1 MPIFPTYQGV
11 STSIAT
17 QRTQEAPA
25 DPSSKDIQKVGLATE
40 QLGNT
45 LTHVMQKRQA
55 LEDEA
60 TAMQRLV
67 QAKSDLGEMQDSF
80 SKNEIGREARSV
92 YSKTVEERRREW
104 FKDLTPGAAQR
115 LEQNLAPALLEHR
128 SASYKVENRVR
139 LSDYQAGGNVAMKD
153 FIESAS
159 RITDSADGK
168 DTKEYA
174 ALKRYFD
181 VGEANGYYTKEQ
193 SEQALDQ
200 ALIAGSTSRVL
211 KVANS
216 TDKEELENLLKVY
229 NQEGVEGGTFLK
241 HIPTAKRQELKHTI
255 QSRIEHLNNE
265 EIRKKNQAYTD
276 TQRNLKELQDST
288 VTLAVQKMRDPAK
301 YGPITHEWL
310 DLAGETGLIE
320 GKDLGS
326 WHDRVEG
333 INRGG
338 AMTTGGYGDSSLIQ
352 RLDLSS
358 MTFKTRAEAV
368 RIQSEAIE
376 AVREGRLPVGPNS
389 PGDRILNR
397 LDAAVR
403 GPMDE
408 QLTPGKQLIFA
419 KQEIDAGLD
428 VAGPMASPD
437 LKAKIGGIKE
447 EAYALLHKNAEEGYP
462 KTSREVIEENMPR
475 WKARAGEPAR
485 FAANEQRKNLGLERG
500 ALTPERRIDTARE
513 LVTKLTQEH
522 QAAPPGPEGQGIRD
536 GIELRLA
543 QVKRLVD
550 LEKEMIA
557 YGADKELS
565 NAATNAS
572 RGTGG
577 SSSSN
582 KSGAPLQGPRG
593 NK

>member
-1 MPIFPTYQGV
+1 MPILPTYQGV
-11 STSIAT
+11 NTSIAT
-17 QRTQEAPA
+17 QRTQEAPL
-25 DPSSKDIQKVGLATE
+25 DTSGRDINKLGQATE
-40 QLGNT
+40 NLGNT

-60 TAMQRLV
+60 MAMQRLI
-67 QAKSDLGEMQDSF
+67 QAKSDMNDMHDSF
-80 SKNEIGREARSV
+80 SKNEIGREARDV
-92 YSKTVEERRREW
+92 YSKTVDERRKDW
-104 FKDLTPGAAQR
+104 FKGLTPGASAKLDQH
-115 LEQNLAPALLEHR
+115 LGPVLIEHR
-128 SASYKVENRVR
+128 SAAYKVENRVR
-139 LSDYQAGGNVAMKD
+139 LNDYQAGGNAAMKD

-159 RITDSADGK
+159 RLTDSADGK

-174 ALKRYFD
+174 VLKKYFD
-181 VGEANGYYTKEQ
+181 TGEANGYYTKEE
-193 SEQALDQ
+193 SEKALDQ

-216 TDKEELENLLKVY
+216 TDRAELENILKVY
-229 NQEGVEGGTFLK
+229 NEEGIQGGTFLQ

-255 QSRIEHLNNE
+255 QSRIEHLDSE
-265 EIRKKNQAYTD
+265 EVRKKNQAYTD

-288 VTLAVQKMRDPAK
+288 STLAVQKMRDPAK

-320 GKDLGS
+320 GKDLSS

-333 INRGG
+333 VARGG
-338 AMTTGGYGDSSLIQ
+338 AMTSGGYGDSTLIN
-352 RLDLSS
+352 RLELSS
-358 MTFKTRAEAV
+358 QTFKTRAEAV
-368 RIQSEAIE
+368 SIQNEAIA
-376 AVREGRLPVGPNS
+376 AVRDGRLPVGPNS

-397 LDAAVR
+397 LDNAVR

-419 KQEIDAGLD
+419 KQEVDAGLD

-447 EAYALLHKNAEEGYP
+447 EAYALLHKNAEDGYP

-500 ALTPERRIDTARE
+500 ALTPERRIESARE
-513 LVTKLTQEH
+513 KAIALTQEH
-522 QAAPPGPEGQGIRD
+522 AAAPPGPEGQGQRD
-536 GIELRLA
+536 AIEARLA
-543 QVKRLVD
+543 ALKRLVD
-550 LEKEMIA
+550 LEREMIA
-557 YGADKELS
+557 YGADKDMS
-565 NAATNAS
+565 NAATNS
-572 RGTGG
+572 GG
-577 SSSSN
+577 SKPTN
-582 KSGAPLQGPRG
+582 KPGAPLQGPRG